1 MKYLI
6 SFIVITTSSLSF
18 AGKGGS
24 YNDFYV
30 SRLACG
36 IAQTLADGT
45 EAYRCS
51 DRTITMSIEP
61 SDAKFTYEG
70 LCGPIAASNVM
81 YPYCS
86 GKVFSPNEAH
96 DKGYF
101 SDITPGTRPRTL
113 VSGLNR
119 IFRENSTCPRRG
131 SWKYYKSSNGYK
143 FLNFALRTMNR
154 VRSSYTKAPFIA
166 MIKTVGSSTLHYVT
180 VTDIFFAKSKSQTR
194 QRRMR
199 RLSPSEASASR
210 RTPPRRSAQRETEAR
225 NATQYSSITRANQ
238 DLCRVKYN
246 DGKFQKIYTCD
257 NFLKIMRQANDGV
270 GMGLI
275 LGEYNYL
282 LFK

>member
-6 SFIVITTSSLSF
+6 PFTVMISSALSF
-18 AGKGGS
+18 AGKSKS

-36 IAQTLADGT
+36 IAQTLSDGT

-51 DRTITMSIEP
+51 DRTITMSIHP
-61 SDAKFTYEG
+61 TDSKFTYEG

-81 YPYCS
+81 YPYCR

-101 SDITPGTRPRTL
+101 SDITPGTRPSTL

-143 FLNFALRTMNR
+143 FLNFALRTMNS
-154 VRSSYTKAPFIA
+154 VSSSYSKAPFIA

-194 QRRMR
+194 ERRMT
-199 RLSPSEASASR
+199 RLTPAQIKAIR
-210 RTPPRRSAQRETEAR
+210 RTPPRRTAQRESEVR
-225 NATQYSSITRANQ
+225 NVTQYSTITKANQ
-238 DLCRVKYN
+238 SLCRVKYN
-246 DGKFQKIYTCD
+246 DGKLQKIYTCD
-257 NFLKIMRQANDGV
+257 NFLKIMRQANDAA